1 MSDATKS
8 SPFELMEDGKIVRN
22 YKGKQTVLGHYDEE
36 AKHLE
41 FENKETSIKYRSQ
54 ILTVIGADG
63 EGTHTSGRTIRT
75 MSVKGEKRDEPKANI
90 PPRPKM
96 DPNLGDATP
105 ALVEWLF
112 KYYPKDAYIRYG
124 VKLDG
129 NGEPIRAAVRRK
141 LVEIVDNRNSDDDN
155 LEEIKVGAKSWT
167 KGPITQGA
175 RIISQ
180 EDGIIASRAT
190 HMTFLPEEAV
200 NYQPGVEGD
209 EDL

>member
-1 MSDATKS
+1 MSAATTAA
-8 SPFELMEDGKIVRN
+8 PFELTDDGKIVRN

-36 AKHLE
+36 TKHLE

-63 EGTHTSGRTIRT
+63 EGTHSSGRVIRT
-75 MSVKGEKRDEPKANI
+75 MSVKGEKKDEPKGNI

-105 ALVEWLF
+105 AFVEWLF

-124 VKLDG
+124 VKLDS
-129 NGEPIRAAVRRK
+129 NGEPIRTAVRRK
-141 LVEIVDNRNSDDDN
+141 LIEIIDNRNSDDDN

-180 EDGIIASRAT
+180 PDGMIASRAT
-190 HMTFLPEEAV
+190 HLTFLAEEAT
-200 NYQPGVEGD
+200 NYAPGVEGD